1 MTSGDRVYPVDAAL
15 RPLLPGGLPAGTAV
29 TTGGDSPLL
38 LALAAGAVPWTA
50 VGLRLAW
57 LEELRR
63 RIGALARETPK
74 AKPRKRLD
82 GTATPQRYPGYRHPH
97 R

>member
-1 MTSGDRVYPVDAAL
+1 MSPGKRSPQDRS
-15 RPLLPGGLPAGTAV
+15 TAV
-29 TTGGDSPLL
+29 VLHEQPALPDPADTDDDGQEQQLVLSPE
-38 LALAAGAVPWTA
+38 
-50 VGLRLAW
+50 RLAW

-82 GTATPQRYPGYRHPH
+82 GTATPQRHPGYRPP
-97 R
+97 RR

>member
-1 MTSGDRVYPVDAAL
+1 MTSGDRVYPVDAA
-15 RPLLPGGLPAGTAV
+15 V
-29 TTGGDSPLL
+29 TNGGDSPLL

-63 RIGALARETPK
+63 RIGALARETSK
-74 AKPRKRLD
+74 A
-82 GTATPQRYPGYRHPH
+82 
-97 R
+97 